1 MAEAAA
7 RLPNELFPHVEITR
21 RQLEPCLENLD
32 KFLERYAPRFYRLEQ
47 RDHART
53 YMEGRLSDLPRKTCE
68 PIATD
73 HDQNRW
79 LIQHFVGMGLWED
92 EKILSELH
100 LHVREELGD
109 PAGILILDGSDF
121 EKKGNQSVGVKR
133 QWCGRL
139 GKVENCQAGVYLAY
153 AGNGD
158 AALVD
163 HRLYLP
169 KEWCRSPKRRKKA
182 RIPKE
187 VHFQTKIQIAND
199 LLKKDA
205 ARFPHAWI
213 VGDDEFGRPAW
224 FRRSLARR
232 KERYLLEVPSNTR
245 IRDLAAP
252 SPKRRSKRGR
262 LPKPPFVQA
271 TDWAHAQPASAWTR
285 IVVHDGEKG
294 PIQFEAI
301 LARVRAKNEQKVGP
315 IESFMVMRTLGPK
328 PEYRFYLSNADEFVS
343 LDELVRVA
351 QARHLVEECFERAK
365 GEAGLAHYEVRS
377 WVGWHHHMT
386 LGLAAAWFL
395 SLEKR
400 RVGGKN
406 TGSDGPAHGP
416 SLPDAVA

>member
-1 MAEAAA
+1 MGEAAA
-7 RLPNELFPHVEITR
+7 RLPNEVFPHVEITR
-21 RQLEPCLENLD
+21 RQLEPCLEDLD

-53 YMEGRLSDLPRKTCE
+53 YIEGRLSDLPRKTCE

-73 HDQNRW
+73 HDQKRW

-92 EKILSELH
+92 EQVLSELH

-121 EKKGNQSVGVKR
+121 EKKGTQSVGVKR

-153 AGNGD
+153 AGGGD
-158 AALVD
+158 AALID
-163 HRLYLP
+163 RRLYLP

-182 RIPKE
+182 RIPKD
-187 VHFQTKIQIAND
+187 VHFESKIKIAND
-199 LLKKDA
+199 LLKKNA
-205 ARFPHAWI
+205 AGFPHAWI

-245 IRDLAAP
+245 IRDLGAP
-252 SPKRRSKRGR
+252 SPKRHSKRGR
-262 LPKPPFVQA
+262 ALKAPFVQA
-271 TDWAHAQPASAWTR
+271 TVWAHEQPPSKWTR
-285 IVVHDGEKG
+285 MVVRDGEKG
-294 PIQFEAI
+294 PIQAEAI
-301 LARVRAKNEQKVGP
+301 LARVQAKNEQKMGP
-315 IESFMVMRTLGPK
+315 IETFMVMRTLGPE
-328 PEYRFYLSNADEFVS
+328 PEYRFYLSNANKAVT
-343 LDELVRVA
+343 LQELVRVA
-351 QARHLVEECFERAK
+351 HARHLIEECFERAK

-386 LGLAAAWFL
+386 LGLLAAWFL

-406 TGSDGPAHGP
+406 TGSDGPTHGP
-416 SLPDAVA
+416 SLPHAVA

>member
-7 RLPNELFPHVEITR
+7 RLPNEIFPHVEITR

-92 EKILSELH
+92 EKVLSELH

-109 PAGILILDGSDF
+109 PSGILILDGSDY
-121 EKKGNQSVGVKR
+121 EKKGTQSVGVKR

-153 AGNGD
+153 AGSGD

-163 HRLYLP
+163 RRLYLP
-169 KEWCRSPKRRKKA
+169 IEWCRSPKRRKKA

-187 VHFQTKIQIAND
+187 IHFQSKIQIADD

-205 ARFPHAWI
+205 ARFPHAWV

-262 LPKPPFVQA
+262 APKPPFVRS
-271 TDWAHAQPASAWTR
+271 TVWAHQQSASAWTR
-285 IVVHDGEKG
+285 LVIHDGEKG

-301 LARVRAKNEQKVGP
+301 LAHVQAKDEQRVGP
-315 IESFMVMRTLGPK
+315 IETFMVMRTLGPE
-328 PEYRFYLSNADEFVS
+328 PEYRFYLSNADEFVP
-343 LDELVRVA
+343 LAELVRVA
-351 QARHLVEECFERAK
+351 QARHLIEECFERAK
-365 GEAGLAHYEVRS
+365 GEAGMAHYEVRS
-377 WVGWHHHMT
+377 WVGWNHHMT
-386 LGLAAAWFL
+386 LSLLAAWFL
-395 SLEKR
+395 TLEKR

-406 TGSDGPAHGP
+406 AGSDGPAHGP
-416 SLPDAVA
+416 GLSHAVA

>member
-1 MAEAAA
+1 VAEAAA
-7 RLPNELFPHVEITR
+7 RLPNEIFPHVEITR

-32 KFLERYAPRFYRLEQ
+32 KFLERYAPRFYRVEQ

-73 HDQNRW
+73 HDQDRW

-92 EKILSELH
+92 ERVLSELH
-100 LHVREELGD
+100 LHVCEELGE
-109 PAGILILDGSDF
+109 PAGILILDGSDY
-121 EKKGNQSVGVKR
+121 EKKGTQSVGVKR

-153 AGNGD
+153 AGSGD

-163 HRLYLP
+163 RRLYLP
-169 KEWCRSPKRRKKA
+169 IEWCRSPKRRKKA

-187 VHFQTKIQIAND
+187 VHFESKIQIAND

-245 IRDLAAP
+245 IRDLSAP
-252 SPKRRSKRGR
+252 SSKRRSKRGR
-262 LPKPPFVQA
+262 LLKPPFLQA
-271 TDWAHAQPASAWTR
+271 TDWAHAQPGSAWTR
-285 IVVHDGEKG
+285 MVVHDGEKG

-301 LARVRAKNEQKVGP
+301 LARVQAKNEQKVGP
-315 IESFMVMRTLGPK
+315 IESFMVMRTLGPE
-328 PEYRFYLSNADEFVS
+328 PEYRFYLSNADESVP
-343 LDELVRVA
+343 LVELVRVA
-351 QARHLVEECFERAK
+351 QARHLIEECFERAK

-386 LGLAAAWFL
+386 LGLMAAWFL
-395 SLEKR
+395 TLEKR

-406 TGSDGPAHGP
+406 SGSDGPAHGP
-416 SLPDAVA
+416 SLPYAVA